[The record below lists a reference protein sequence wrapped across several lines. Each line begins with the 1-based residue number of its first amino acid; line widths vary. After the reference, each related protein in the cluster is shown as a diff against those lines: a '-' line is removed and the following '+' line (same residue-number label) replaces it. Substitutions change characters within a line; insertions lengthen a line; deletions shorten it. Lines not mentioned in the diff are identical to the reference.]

1 MTPGSDERIVA
12 DDICTAG
19 EMLVTASFSK
29 GFGHVSARTPNGFV
43 ITPRRRL
50 GGLRGEDLVPA
61 DELGRARSS
70 SSPEGAPS
78 EILLHALIYRWR
90 PDVGAIVRAQPPY
103 AEAFGVAGLAIRP
116 VHDFG
121 ATLLSA
127 IEVFDDPRLIDS
139 PERAAAV
146 ADALGKASAIMLR
159 GNGCLTVG
167 RDVRDAMVKMLWLE
181 ESAEL
186 QHRAL
191 TLAAA
196 TASAEVHYFS
206 DLEVDETGTL
216 LGRPDRIE
224 RRWQASVAEL
234 GLNR

>member
-1 MTPGSDERIVA
+1 MMPVSGVVA

-19 EMLVTASFSK
+19 EMLVKAGFSK
-29 GFGHVSARTPNGFV
+29 GFGHVSARTAQGFV

-50 GGLRGEDLVPA
+50 GGLRGQDLVRA
-61 DELGRARSS
+61 DELGRALSS

-78 EILLHALIYRWR
+78 ETLLHAAIYRWR
-90 PDVGAIVRAQPPY
+90 PDVGAVVRAQPPY

-127 IEVFDDPRLIDS
+127 IEVFDDPRLINS
-139 PERAAAV
+139 PEMAAAV
-146 ADALGKASAIMLR
+146 ADALGGATAIVLR

-181 ESAEL
+181 ESAEI

-191 TLAAA
+191 ALAAA
-196 TASAEVHYFS
+196 TTSAEVRYFS
-206 DLEVDETGTL
+206 DLEVDEMGTL

-224 RRWQASVAEL
+224 RRWLASVAEL
-234 GLNR
+234 GLDR